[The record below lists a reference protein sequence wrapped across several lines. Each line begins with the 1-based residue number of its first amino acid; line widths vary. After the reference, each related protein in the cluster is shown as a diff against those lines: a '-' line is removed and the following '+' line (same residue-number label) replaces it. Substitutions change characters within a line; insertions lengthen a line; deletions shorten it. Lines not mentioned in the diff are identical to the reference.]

1 MMERVDNVIA
11 IIGMDLDSNTYVF
24 DDVIV
29 DPGTGRN
36 INYLADSLKEAGK
49 SFDDFNRIVNT
60 HCHFDHVGGDEYLQK
75 EYGLEVYMHEG
86 DAKFIEN
93 EDGDTTVSTSFG
105 SRVPDININKLKEG
119 DMINDFKV
127 LNTPGHTIG
136 GICLYDGKSL
146 IAGDTVFFNGSFG
159 RSDYPTGNTDE
170 MKKSLARLAQLD
182 VKNLFTGHGPYI
194 VGEGNRHVKLSSDN
208 ANKWY

>member
-36 INYLADSLKEAGK
+36 IDYLADSLKEAGK

-60 HCHFDHVGGDEYLQK
+60 HCHFDHAGGDEYLQK
-75 EYGLEVYMHEG
+75 EYGLEVYMHEE

-93 EDGDTTVSTSFG
+93 
-105 SRVPDININKLKEG
+105 
-119 DMINDFKV
+119 
-127 LNTPGHTIG
+127 
-136 GICLYDGKSL
+136 
-146 IAGDTVFFNGSFG
+146 
-159 RSDYPTGNTDE
+159 
-170 MKKSLARLAQLD
+170 
-182 VKNLFTGHGPYI
+182 
-194 VGEGNRHVKLSSDN
+194 
-208 ANKWY
+208 

>member
-1 MMERVDNVIA
+1 
-11 IIGMDLDSNTYVF
+11 
-24 DDVIV
+24 
-29 DPGTGRN
+29 
-36 INYLADSLKEAGK
+36 
-49 SFDDFNRIVNT
+49 
-60 HCHFDHVGGDEYLQK
+60 
-75 EYGLEVYMHEG
+75 
-86 DAKFIEN
+86 
-93 EDGDTTVSTSFG
+93 
-105 SRVPDININKLKEG
+105 
-119 DMINDFKV
+119 MINDFKV

-146 IAGDTVFFNGSFG
+146 IAGDTVFSNGSFG

>member
-75 EYGLEVYMHEG
+75 EYGLEVYMHEE

-136 GICLYDGKSL
+136 GICLYDGK
-146 IAGDTVFFNGSFG
+146 
-159 RSDYPTGNTDE
+159 
-170 MKKSLARLAQLD
+170 
-182 VKNLFTGHGPYI
+182 
-194 VGEGNRHVKLSSDN
+194 
-208 ANKWY
+208 